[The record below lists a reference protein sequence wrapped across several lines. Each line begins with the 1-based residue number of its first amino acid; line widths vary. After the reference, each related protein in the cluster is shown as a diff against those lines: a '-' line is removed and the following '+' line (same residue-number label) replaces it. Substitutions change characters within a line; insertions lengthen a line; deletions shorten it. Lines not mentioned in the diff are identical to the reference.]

1 MGQPGQSGLLIASEV
16 LERLAADPSSQTV
29 CFRALKH
36 AQDGQINL
44 SQGDAQRALPDLL
57 KAHELFAQLPAARS
71 LLGIAKADL
80 AAAYGNLGR
89 YRESLP
95 YAQDAIAITANVP
108 RLEFTEAMARMT
120 LANTYSILGKAVEG
134 RSEYRKA
141 REILE
146 RIPGSE
152 SYLKMLERNEA
163 TVAKA
168 ERKRQIRNSS
178 PSSLPRAILV
188 LSLLVTIVL
197 LAVLWIRS

>member
-1 MGQPGQSGLLIASEV
+1 MGQPGQSGLRIASEV
-16 LERLAADPSSQTV
+16 LERLAADPSSRTV
-29 CFRALKH
+29 CFTALKH
-36 AQDGQINL
+36 AQDGQIKL

-89 YRESLP
+89 YPESLS
-95 YAQDAIAITANVP
+95 YGQDAVAITANVP

-134 RSEYRKA
+134 RAEYRKA

-152 SYLKMLERNEA
+152 SYLKTLERNEA
-163 TVAKA
+163 TVTKA
-168 ERKRQIRNSS
+168 ERRPQSRNSS
-178 PSSLPRAILV
+178 PSSFPRAILV
-188 LSLLVTIVL
+188 LSLLVIIVL
-197 LAVLWIRS
+197 LAILWIRS